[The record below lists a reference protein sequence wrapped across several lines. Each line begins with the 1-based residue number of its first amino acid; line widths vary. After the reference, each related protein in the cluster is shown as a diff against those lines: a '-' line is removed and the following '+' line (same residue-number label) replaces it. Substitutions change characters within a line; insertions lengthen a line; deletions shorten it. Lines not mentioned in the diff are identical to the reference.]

1 MAEQHYNPFRVAT
14 PSSPSPLADDAPR
27 TSPRT
32 SSSFST
38 AASHAESGLP
48 LAGSPSRPASTA
60 ADRRWFYANLHF
72 SPAGEQKGPISTRS
86 LAFLF
91 ANGRVDEQTLVWA
104 EGLAAWLP
112 LLESVAFAQVRAGAQ
127 DQAARSPSV
136 RGGVQSGGGSQS
148 GGVDVPSRLDLSRSS
163 SALSTC
169 SAHGVE
175 EVIRHYRSTSN
186 LSTPKNA
193 STEGGPHL
201 GGGGGGGSGPD
212 WDMWPRERTGEGGE
226 SKRAEAEEAEAAAY
240 TMSPTM
246 PVVPAH
252 RPPVISGGFLGVST
266 APVNRPPVTSGG
278 VSGGVSGEV
287 SGGARGRRGGGRC
300 SISGCCSG
308 MEKGGFCSRHQN
320 AAGLRL
326 AGTLVEIK
334 R

>member
-1 MAEQHYNPFRVAT
+1 MAEHYNPFRVAT

-32 SSSFST
+32 A
-38 AASHAESGLP
+38 AASQTESGLP
-48 LAGSPSRPASTA
+48 LACSPSRPASTA

-104 EGLAAWLP
+104 KGLAAWLP
-112 LLESVAFAQVRAGAQ
+112 LVESVAFAQVRAGAQ
-127 DQAARSPSV
+127 DQTARSPSV

-148 GGVDVPSRLDLSRSS
+148 GGVDVPGRLDLSRSS

-186 LSTPKNA
+186 LSTPKNTNA
-193 STEGGPHL
+193 EGSPHL
-201 GGGGGGGSGPD
+201 GIRGGDGSGPD

-226 SKRAEAEEAEAAAY
+226 SKRAEAGARKEAEPPAV
-240 TMSPTM
+240 

-252 RPPVISGGFLGVST
+252 RPPVISGGFLGVSA
-266 APVNRPPVTSGG
+266 APVNCPPVTSGG
-278 VSGGVSGEV
+278 VSGG
-287 SGGARGRRGGGRC
+287 ARRSRGGGRC
-300 SISGCCSG
+300 SISGCCSW

-326 AGTLVEIK
+326 GGTLVEIK